1 MATLV
6 SPGVAVTVTDE
17 SFYGS
22 AGAGTVPM
30 IVVATQ
36 QDRLHVSGSGI
47 AAGTTQA
54 KAGIPQLVTSQFEL
68 AQTFGN
74 PFFQKN
80 GANSVHGG
88 ELNEYGLLAAHSF
101 LGAANRA
108 YVVRAD
114 INTEQLIAN
123 ATEPKGDP
131 VDGTYWLDTASTVWG
146 IFEHDGTDWVEQTV
160 TVYTST
166 PGPTDGSNGD
176 YAVDVSTTAN
186 QFYKKIAGSW
196 VMVETTAI
204 QAATGG
210 SEVVTVSEHYNLPA
224 SQNLGDIWFK
234 TTTPNFGFNP
244 SLKVW
249 SAAANQW
256 QGVVGT
262 VSIAQPA
269 NPAVGDIW
277 FDLTASD
284 AKFTPRRWDGTT
296 FNVLSYQ
303 ASATAPTG
311 PTPNGTLWFD
321 ATLYYDIYVKG
332 TNAWNAVSGDVQLST
347 SAPTTQSNGINA
359 LQPGDIWV
367 DTNEDDFTIYT
378 YNGASWVLRD
388 TTDQTTPNGVVF
400 GDLHPGNFSTT
411 PPTANTGVTLAGAPD
426 PLLFPD
432 GILLINLA
440 ASGNNVKQYDSA
452 NGYWLTASSNQPD
465 GRGSFGRR
473 AQRKVIVN
481 AMQAALSGNTDLRQ
495 ETVTFNLI
503 AAPGYPELADEMNT
517 LNIDRKETAFIVVD
531 TPFRLT
537 PNEAVSWATALAD
550 ADGENGLTTKN
561 FNIGV
566 YYPHAVTTN
575 VDGQTVLAPA
585 SHIALRTI
593 AYNDQVSFPWFA
605 PAGLTRGVVNNAS
618 SVGYLT
624 SESEIKTVAL
634 SNGQRDAL
642 YLNKVNPI
650 ANFPND
656 GLIVWGQKT
665 MNAAES
671 ALDRVNVSRL
681 VSYLRERFDS
691 LARPFIF
698 EQNDE
703 FTRANAKRA
712 FERFIGDIMAK
723 RGVYDFAV
731 VCDETNNTPARID
744 RNELYIDVAIEP
756 TKAAEF
762 IYVPI
767 RILNTGAIQSL

>member
-22 AGAGTVPM
+22 AGAGTVPLL
-30 IVVATQ
+30 VVATQ
-36 QDRLHVSGSGI
+36 QDRAHVSGSGM

-54 KAGIPQLVTSQFEL
+54 KANNPQLVTSQFEL

-74 PFFQKN
+74 PYFQKN

-108 YVVRAD
+108 YIVRAD
-114 INTEQLIAN
+114 IDTAQLIAT
-123 ATEPKGDP
+123 ADEPKGDP
-131 VDGTYWLDTASTVWG
+131 VDGTYWLDTQSTVYG
-146 IFEHDGTDWVEQTV
+146 IFEADGTDWIEQTV
-160 TVYTST
+160 TVYATT
-166 PGPTDGSNGD
+166 PGAGDGANGD
-176 YAVDVSTTAN
+176 YGVDTSTTNN
-186 QFYKKIAGSW
+186 QILKKIAGNW
-196 VMVETTAI
+196 VAAEKTAI
-204 QAATGG
+204 NTATGG
-210 SEVVTVSEHYNLPA
+210 SELVTVSEHYNVPA
-224 SQNLGDIWFK
+224 ATAGDIWFK
-234 TTTPNFGFNP
+234 ITTPNFGFNP
-244 SLKVW
+244 SIKVW

-256 QGVVGT
+256 QGVVP
-262 VSIAQPA
+262 SISTTQPA
-269 NPAVGDIW
+269 LPTVGDIW
-277 FDLTASD
+277 VELTAAD
-284 AKFTPRRWDGTT
+284 AKFAPRRWDGSSWT
-296 FNVLSYQ
+296 VLSYQ
-303 ASATAPTG
+303 ASDSAPVG
-311 PTPNGTLWFD
+311 PTPNGTLWYD
-321 ATLYYDIYVKG
+321 ATLYFDIYVKG
-332 TNAWNAVSGDVQLST
+332 TNAWNATTGDVQIT
-347 SAPTTQSNGINA
+347 TGAPITQSNGINA
-359 LQPGDIWV
+359 LQPGDIWI
-367 DTNEDDFTIYT
+367 DSNEDDFTIYV
-378 YNGASWVLRD
+378 YSGAQWVLRD

-400 GDLHPGNFSTT
+400 ADLHPADFTT
-411 PPTANTGVTLAGAPD
+411 SPPTSNTGVTFTTAPD
-426 PLLFPD
+426 PLVHPD
-432 GILLINLA
+432 GMLLINLA
-440 ASGNNVKQYDSA
+440 ASGNNVKQYSSA
-452 NGYWLTASSNQPD
+452 TTRWETASANQPD

-473 AQRKVIVN
+473 AQRKVIVS

-495 ETVTFNLI
+495 ETVFFNLI

-517 LNIDRKETAFIVVD
+517 LNIDRKETAFIIVD

-537 PNEAVSWATALAD
+537 PTEAVTWSTSLAD
-550 ADGENGLTTKN
+550 ADGEDGLTTKN
-561 FNIGV
+561 YNVGV

-593 AYNDQVSFPWFA
+593 AYNDQVSFQWFA
-605 PAGLTRGVVNNAS
+605 PAGLTRGLVNNAS

-642 YLNKVNPI
+642 YINKVNPI

-656 GLIVWGQKT
+656 GLVVFGQKT
-665 MNAAES
+665 MNPNES

-681 VSYLRERFDS
+681 VSYLRDRFDS

-712 FERFIGDIMAK
+712 FERFLGDIMAK

-731 VCDETNNTPARID
+731 VCDTTNNTPARID
-744 RNELYIDVAIEP
+744 RNELYVDVAIEP